1 MTTLRKSIFLWLD
14 SGSLEPNLHLDG
26 VVIGED
32 VGYPQTQKGVFVLF
46 VQKVFHPGKFI

>member
-1 MTTLRKSIFLWLD
+1 MTTLRKSIFLGLHM
-14 SGSLEPNLHLDG
+14 GSLKHNLHLDG

-32 VGYPQTQKGVFVLF
+32 VGYPQTQKGVFVVF